1 MRPKVNNLL
10 EEEIRV
16 AKEVKLGIVPVHYNS
31 PTFISR
37 WIPLK
42 I

>member
-1 MRPKVNNLL
+1 MRPKVNKLL

-31 PTFISR
+31 PTFIPR
-37 WIPLK
+37 
-42 I
+42 